1 MELVT
6 CHLDGGVIVKC
17 YGCGKDIKHGD
28 IYFESY
34 SGEHLCEE
42 CGEDF
47 YEHEFTEND
56 DYPYIDD
63 EGTWDGGMWE
73 GESYRKVVKK

>member
-1 MELVT
+1 MKN
-6 CHLDGGVIVKC
+6 D
-17 YGCGKDIKHGD
+17 
-28 IYFESY
+28 
-34 SGEHLCEE
+34 
-42 CGEDF
+42 GEDF

-73 GESYRKVVKK
+73 GESYRKLVKE

>member
-1 MELVT
+1 MKRKEEKKEEKML
-6 CHLDGGVIVKC
+6 C
-17 YGCGKDIKHGD
+17 YACGREILQGEE
-28 IYFESY
+28 YFESY
-34 SGEHLCEE
+34 SGDFICEE

-47 YEHEFTEND
+47 YEHEFTENE